1 MKEII
6 TTKICI
12 IGGGVA
18 GMFAATTASFFKFD
32 NVVIEKN
39 PFVGGQVTQL
49 YPSKYVYDF
58 PTRIKDRSKTIVD
71 DLEEQMKSYEET
83 KVFKSTQV
91 IDIIALE
98 DDRYKVITDKNIDVI
113 CEFLI
118 IASGIG
124 AFKLNQLEI
133 DEKPIMAENVHYTVQ
148 THSPIYKDKKIIVL
162 GGGDSA
168 LDWANY
174 FVEENITKDV
184 SIIHRRNEYR
194 AKPMSVEMLS
204 KNNIKEYMDYVPIK
218 VEKDFIEI
226 QHNITQEIKK
236 IYYDFLIVQYGQ
248 SPSLIKIEL
257 LDKIERNG
265 SKIKIDINQKTN
277 LKNIYAIGDCTYYP
291 CKPNTIVTAC
301 ADATKVIWHIAKNK
315 LPW

>member
-6 TTKICI
+6 KTKICI

-32 NVVIEKN
+32 NILLEKN
-39 PFVGGQVTQL
+39 PFLGGQVTQL

-58 PTRIKDRSKTIVD
+58 PTKIKDRSKAIVD
-71 DLEEQMKSYEET
+71 ELEEQMNSYKET
-83 KVFKSTQV
+83 KVYKSIEV
-91 IDIIALE
+91 LDILSLE
-98 DDRYKVITDKNIDVI
+98 NDQYKIVTDKNFDII
-113 CEFLI
+113 CDFLI

-124 AFKLNQLEI
+124 MFKLNQLEI
-133 DEKPIMAENVHYTVQ
+133 DNQPIVAENIHYTVN
-148 THSPIYKDKKIIVL
+148 THNPIYKDKKIVVL

-174 FVEENITKDV
+174 FVEDKITNDV
-184 SIIHRRNEYR
+184 SIVHRRNEYR
-194 AKPMSVEMLS
+194 AKPLSVEMLS
-204 KNNIKEYMDYVPIK
+204 KNKVKEYKDYLP
-218 VEKDFIEI
+218 VEIENNCI
-226 QHNITQEIKK
+226 TIEHNQTKQKEKLL
-236 IYYDFLIVQYGQ
+236 YDFLIVQYGQ
-248 SPSLIKIEL
+248 TPSLIKIDL
-257 LDKIERNG
+257 LEKMEKIGN
-265 SKIKIDINQKTN
+265 KIKIDINQKTN

-315 LPW
+315 SPW

>member
-218 VEKDFIEI
+218 VEKDCIEI

-236 IYYDFLIVQYGQ
+236 IFYDFLIVQYGQ

>member
-6 TTKICI
+6 KTKICI

-32 NVVIEKN
+32 NILLEKN
-39 PFVGGQVTQL
+39 PFLGGQVTQL

-58 PTRIKDRSKTIVD
+58 PTKIKDRSKAIVD
-71 DLEEQMKSYEET
+71 ELEEQMNSYKET
-83 KVFKSTQV
+83 KVYKSIEV
-91 IDIIALE
+91 LDILSLE
-98 DDRYKVITDKNIDVI
+98 NDQYKIVTDKNFDII
-113 CEFLI
+113 CDFLI

-124 AFKLNQLEI
+124 MFKLNQLEI
-133 DEKPIMAENVHYTVQ
+133 GNQPIVADNIHYTVN
-148 THSPIYKDKKIIVL
+148 THNPIYKDKKIVVL

-174 FVEENITKDV
+174 FVEDKITNDV
-184 SIIHRRNEYR
+184 SIVHRRNEYR
-194 AKPMSVEMLS
+194 AKPLSVEMLS
-204 KNNIKEYMDYVPIK
+204 KNKVKEYKDYLP
-218 VEKDFIEI
+218 VEIENNYI
-226 QHNITQEIKK
+226 TIEHNQTKQKEKLL
-236 IYYDFLIVQYGQ
+236 YDFLIVQYGQ
-248 SPSLIKIEL
+248 TPSLIKIDL
-257 LDKIERNG
+257 LEKMEKIGN
-265 SKIKIDINQKTN
+265 KIKIDINQKTN

-315 LPW
+315 SPW